1 MTHNNNN
8 EKKKIRVYICFGF
21 FGRPS
26 ILLSLFSNSLH
37 FSRDFVRNENS
48 IPRLFTDFDNIKD
61 FPWLFN
67 KFPELEKIFFSLIF
81 PWPRQ
86 PCCYKNTAGESEK
99 RREKHQEVGRYLL
112 LNIKNCSW
120 QLAVNSWQTEN
131 KRICF
136 TELSYLEEILEC
148 HSLHS
153 WQDQLSE

>member
-1 MTHNNNN
+1 MKK
-8 EKKKIRVYICFGF
+8 KKKIRVYICFSF

-48 IPRLFTDFDNIKD
+48 IPWLFTDFDDIKD
-61 FPWLFN
+61 FPWLFT
-67 KFPELEKIFFSLIF
+67 KFPDLEKRFFSLIL

-99 RREKHQEVGRYLL
+99 SREKHQGIGRYLL
-112 LNIKNCSW
+112 LNIQNCSW
-120 QLAVNSWQTEN
+120 QFAVNSWQTKK
-131 KRICF
+131 KRTYF

-153 WQDQLSE
+153 WQD